1 MKHHLQAVLLLTL
14 LSGSLFALSQQTDAP
29 SAAASATVGILSSDE
44 TIRLMPS
51 VVFFKGQSAPIQA
64 RNAAAV
70 RFPSKALL
78 LAALV
83 DTSGYSSQI
92 QERYQAYLIAE
103 QAVSIDGHS
112 LPAGAYGLGF
122 LPGDSFVVMDIGGR
136 DLFTAHSTPDPA
148 MRRPRPLQIL
158 PDVTRPNEYR
168 LYEGRSFVAIHPEQ
182 R

>member
-1 MKHHLQAVLLLTL
+1 MKYRLQAALLLASLSGAL
-14 LSGSLFALSQQTDAP
+14 LSSSQQPGMP
-29 SAAASATVGILSSDE
+29 SAVAPATTSVLSADE
-44 TIRLMPS
+44 TTKLMPP

-92 QERYQAYLIAE
+92 QERYQAYLITG
-103 QAVSIDGHS
+103 QAISIGGHS
-112 LPAGAYGLGF
+112 LPAGAYGVGF
-122 LPGDSFVVMDIGGR
+122 LPADSFVVMDLGGQ
-136 DLFTAHSTPDPA
+136 DLFLTHSIPDPA

-158 PDVTRPNEYR
+158 PDSGSPNQYR
-168 LYEGRSFVAIHPEQ
+168 LYEGRSFVSFHPEQ
-182 R
+182 H